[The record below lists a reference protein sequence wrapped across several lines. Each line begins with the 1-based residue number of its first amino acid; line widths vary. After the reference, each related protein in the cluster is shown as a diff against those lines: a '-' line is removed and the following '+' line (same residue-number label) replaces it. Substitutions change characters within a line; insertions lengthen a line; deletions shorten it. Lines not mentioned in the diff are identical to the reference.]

1 MVSYLKNFVELR
13 TKVASVFP
21 FFYVLLVYLVYYSNQ
36 YQFKPELAIVF
47 FISMLSLD
55 MATTALNHLAGLNKE
70 EDISLYDQQL
80 QKSMNKLGINNNTN
94 WAIFLILAF
103 IGIGLGGYLVLS
115 SNIYVLLLGAFCV
128 FIALIYSYG
137 PLPLKN
143 TCLGEVASGFT
154 MGAIIPIAFLCIQD
168 LSLFLKDNN
177 LFAFDF
183 YLYNMYC
190 WALILLIPVLLIAA
204 IMLANN
210 ICDIDKDIV
219 NGRKT
224 LPILIGQQ
232 NGLRLWNGLYFT
244 SYIILVLLVI
254 LDIFNPIMLLG
265 LVTIPVVLKN
275 CKKLNEIPVKAK
287 SFKYVVFNLQIILGS
302 LIVLLL
308 ISYIV

>member
-94 WAIFLILAF
+94 WAIFLILAL

-210 ICDIDKDIV
+210 ICDIDKDIA

-254 LDIFNPIMLLG
+254 LDIFHPIMLLG